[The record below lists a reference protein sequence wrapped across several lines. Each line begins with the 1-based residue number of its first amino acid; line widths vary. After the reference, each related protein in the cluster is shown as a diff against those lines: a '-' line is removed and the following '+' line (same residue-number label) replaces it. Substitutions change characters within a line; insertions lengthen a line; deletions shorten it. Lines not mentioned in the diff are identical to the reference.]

1 MHCADICEGT
11 VHACA
16 CLLIAQFESG
26 RLEESEKGNNGS
38 LFVAHRLWVEDELS
52 GARGVYRCVVLLTN
66 RTHRSVHR
74 APSWKSRDECLE
86 GAVSDHRL
94 VHACLAQACKRGFFF
109 RVRPET
115 CRCMVAPSLHTSVS
129 GKSLDSLCL
138 SV

>member
-26 RLEESEKGNNGS
+26 RLEESEKRNNGS
-38 LFVAHRLWVEDELS
+38 LFVAHKLWVEDELS

-74 APSWKSRDECLE
+74 APS
-86 GAVSDHRL
+86 
-94 VHACLAQACKRGFFF
+94 
-109 RVRPET
+109 
-115 CRCMVAPSLHTSVS
+115 
-129 GKSLDSLCL
+129 
-138 SV
+138 